1 MRCLN
6 NSSRRAMISIRDSNL
21 RGSIVRDLLDLV
33 VVDELVDLNQKRS
46 IKISLPRSCRWALGK
61 RAIT

>member
-21 RGSIVRDLLDLV
+21 RESIVRDMLDLV
-33 VVDELVDLNQKRS
+33 VVGELVDLYQKRS
-46 IKISLPRSCRWALGK
+46 IKISLPHSCRWALGK